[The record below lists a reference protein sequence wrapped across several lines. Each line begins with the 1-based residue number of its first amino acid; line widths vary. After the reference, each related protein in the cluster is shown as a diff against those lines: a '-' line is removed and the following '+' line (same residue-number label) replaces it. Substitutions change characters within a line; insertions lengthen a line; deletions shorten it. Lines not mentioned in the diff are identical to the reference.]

1 MKASEIYS
9 TKEKFW
15 GVLMILAL
23 LWLTICLPIVNDA
36 REQIAKQT
44 ASTVPLDDNPVE
56 NCEDSNPLSNSVEEK
71 SSGNSSILEEY
82 LHHALEDLAPD
93 DPELSHIDLHSY
105 DTYIAF
111 HGELL
116 SPPPESLLS

>member
-9 TKEKFW
+9 LKEKFW

-36 REQIAKQT
+36 REKIAKQFAT
-44 ASTVPLDDNPVE
+44 AIPLNDIPVE
-56 NCEDSNPLSNSVEEK
+56 NTEDSNPLSNSVEEK

-82 LHHALEDLAPD
+82 LHHALESLAPG
-93 DPELSHIDLHSY
+93 DPLLSHIDLHSY

-116 SPPPESLLS
+116 SPPPESLRS